1 MKSIVVKEILDFDS
15 TEFQQSL
22 QIYSSSFP
30 PVETKPIERIK
41 SMLRD
46 DENYHLYAAI
56 NKNKVLGFSLLYFFK
71 NLGIALLDY
80 MAVAPENQSKGI
92 GSIIFWHNIQE
103 LESKIANPVGLILE
117 VQREDGFGSTE
128 AIRRK
133 RRLRFYTKLG
143 ARLLEGVN
151 YLIPPQYGS
160 EPEKT
165 YLMILPLKRVNSFTK
180 ETVVKYIN
188 AIYNGVYGYYEND
201 LIDKISYSLPSRI
214 KICDLQL
221 DNHSN

>member
-1 MKSIVVKEILDFDS
+1 
-15 TEFQQSL
+15 
-22 QIYSSSFP
+22 
-30 PVETKPIERIK
+30 
-41 SMLRD
+41 
-46 DENYHLYAAI
+46 
-56 NKNKVLGFSLLYFFK
+56 
-71 NLGIALLDY
+71 

-188 AIYNGVYGYYEND
+188 AIYNCVYGYYEND

>member
-165 YLMILPLKRVNSFTK
+165 YLMILLLKRVNSFTK

>member
-1 MKSIVVKEILDFDS
+1 MKSTVVKEILNFDS

-41 SMLRD
+41 NMLRD

-56 NKNKVLGFSLLYFFK
+56 NKNK
-71 NLGIALLDY
+71 
-80 MAVAPENQSKGI
+80 
-92 GSIIFWHNIQE
+92 
-103 LESKIANPVGLILE
+103 LESKIAKPVGLILE
-117 VQREDGFGSTE
+117 VQRQDGFGSTE

-143 ARLLEGVN
+143 VRLLEGVN
-151 YLIPPQYGS
+151 YLIPPQHAS

-188 AIYNGVYGYYEND
+188 AIYNCVYGYYEND